1 MHHKVVILSLMSLF
15 SLLLISC
22 HAADSTD
29 SRTYRANA
37 VTINPDGYHPQRNW
51 ELKGAL
57 ELPHQT
63 PNGLPLHGLSGLTW
77 DEHRQLLYAI
87 SDLGYLYHLKLSL
100 RDGNLVDAK
109 VIYAVPIQGAAPDPR
124 GRRQADTEGIAL
136 YHDDDHPDQDELLVS
151 FEGTPQINAYDL
163 KGHWLRTYPLPSPYG
178 EITAYQD
185 PNEELE
191 SVIVHPHLGILSAA
205 EFPLRQAP
213 QDRIDIFS
221 LDGRHLSVPRAPG
234 PNCGLA
240 DLQTTPTGD
249 LLLLERCFRAFPFRL
264 ISRIR
269 LAHLANSSPF
279 TTQSLATKTLFSWD
293 TSDGWKID
301 NFEGLA
307 RLDRD
312 RYLLVSDDNANPL
325 QRTLLVLIRLDA
337 AFP

>member
-1 MHHKVVILSLMSLF
+1 MRHKALALRLMSLF

-22 HAADSTD
+22 HELDATG
-29 SRTYRANA
+29 SRTYHANA
-37 VTINPDGYHPQRNW
+37 VTITPDEYHPQHNL

-63 PNGLPLHGLSGLTW
+63 PNGLPLHGLSGLAW

-100 RDGNLVDAK
+100 KAGNLVDAK
-109 VIYAVPIQGAAPDPR
+109 VIYAVPIQGMAPDPR
-124 GRRQADTEGIAL
+124 GRGQPDTEGLAL
-136 YHDDDHPDQDELLVS
+136 HHDDEHPDHDELLIS

-163 KGHWLRTYPLPSPYG
+163 KGHWLRAYQLPSPY
-178 EITAYQD
+178 EHIDAYQD
-185 PNEELE
+185 PNQELE
-191 SVIVHPHLGILSAA
+191 SVIVHPRLGILSAA

-213 QDRIDIFS
+213 ADRIDIFT
-221 LDGRHLSVPRAPG
+221 LNNRHLSVPRSKG

-240 DLQTTPTGD
+240 DLQTTATGD

-264 ISRIR
+264 ISRVR
-269 LAHLANSSPF
+269 LAHLTDPNPL
-279 TTQSLATKTLFSWD
+279 TNQSLTAKTLFSWD

-307 RLDRD
+307 RLDQD

-325 QRTLLVLIRLDA
+325 QRTLLVLIKLDTT
-337 AFP
+337 FP